1 MDGGKCV
8 GVASKQLR
16 LLEISFKV
24 GALKVALGQRVQLIK
39 RKLSVVAAS

>member
-1 MDGGKCV
+1 M